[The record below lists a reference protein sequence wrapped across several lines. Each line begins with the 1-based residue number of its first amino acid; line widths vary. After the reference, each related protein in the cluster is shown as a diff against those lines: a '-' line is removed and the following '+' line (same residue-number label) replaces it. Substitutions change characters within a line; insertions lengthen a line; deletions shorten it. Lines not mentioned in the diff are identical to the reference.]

1 MDGPE
6 SPPLELVPCDS
17 GPVGFVLDCFG
28 DVSMHLNV
36 LAHMTIGDWVGLSI
50 FVLFILFAKSKVRR

>member
-1 MDGPE
+1 MDGSE
-6 SPPLELVPCDS
+6 SQATVVFPCDS
-17 GPVGFVLDCFG
+17 GPGAFVLDCYG